1 MNQPLPRSCL
11 SALARAAGM
20 TWLLV
25 MSDCALA
32 QADFPNKLVRIIIP
46 YQAGGS
52 TDILARLT
60 GVALAKQLGQPVV
73 VENRA
78 GAGGIIGTDYVAK
91 SAPDGYT
98 LLLTPPAP
106 ITANVALY
114 ATLPYDP
121 RKDLRMVSDIATTRT
136 VLTVHPS
143 VPAKTFKELIA
154 LIKASPGK
162 YSMGS
167 WGAGTLPHQ
176 IQVYMDKRYGLQ
188 TLHVPYKGESP
199 MAVDLISGV
208 ITMTVGSITT
218 LQPYITAGKMRAIAV
233 VGTRRADALPEV
245 PTFAEQGFPEDVYAL
260 TAPTSLMAP
269 AGTPEAVV
277 ARLGQAVHAAIQ
289 AQDVRQRIEAL
300 GAEPVG
306 NLPAEAAAGY
316 KALFPVM
323 LELVKATDVT
333 LN

>member
-1 MNQPLPRSCL
+1 MKQPLHRSCL
-11 SALARAAGM
+11 SALARAAGLA
-20 TWLLV
+20 WLLF
-25 MSDCALA
+25 MSSFALA
-32 QADFPNKLVRIIIP
+32 QTSFPNKLVRIIIP

-52 TDILARLT
+52 TDILARLL
-60 GVALAKQLGQPVV
+60 GVALSKQMGQPVV

-91 SAPDGYT
+91 SPPDGYT

-136 VLTVHPS
+136 VLAVHPS
-143 VPAKTFKELIA
+143 ISAKTFRELVA

-176 IQVYMDKRYGLQ
+176 VQTYMDNQYGLQ

-199 MAVDLISGV
+199 MAMDVISGV

-218 LQPYITAGKMRAIAV
+218 LQPYITTGKMRAIAV

-245 PTFAEQGFPEDVYAL
+245 PTFAEQGFSQDVYAL
-260 TAPTSLMAP
+260 MAPTSLLAP
-269 AGTPEAVV
+269 AGTPDAVV
-277 ARLGQAVHAAIQ
+277 ERLGQAVRTVMQQPEI
-289 AQDVRQRIEAL
+289 RQRIEAL

-316 KALFPVM
+316 KVLFPVM
-323 LELVKATDVT
+323 LDLVKATGVT

>member
-1 MNQPLPRSCL
+1 MKQPLHRSCL
-11 SALARAAGM
+11 SALARATGLA
-20 TWLLV
+20 WLLF
-25 MSDCALA
+25 MSSFALA
-32 QADFPNKLVRIIIP
+32 QTSFPNKLVRIIIP

-52 TDILARLT
+52 TDILARLL
-60 GVALAKQLGQPVV
+60 GVALSKQMGQPVV

-91 SAPDGYT
+91 SPPDGYT

-136 VLTVHPS
+136 VLAVHPS
-143 VPAKTFKELIA
+143 IPAKTFRELVA

-176 IQVYMDKRYGLQ
+176 VQTYMDNQYGLQ

-199 MAVDLISGV
+199 MAMDVISGV

-218 LQPYITAGKMRAIAV
+218 LQPYITTGKMRAIAV

-245 PTFAEQGFPEDVYAL
+245 PTFAEQGFSQDVYAL
-260 TAPTSLMAP
+260 MAPTSLLAP
-269 AGTPEAVV
+269 AGTPDAVV
-277 ARLGQAVHAAIQ
+277 ERLGQAVRTVMQQPEI
-289 AQDVRQRIEAL
+289 RQRIEAL

-316 KALFPVM
+316 KVLFPVM
-323 LELVKATDVT
+323 LDLVKATGVT

>member
-1 MNQPLPRSCL
+1 MKQPLHRSCL
-11 SALARAAGM
+11 SALARATGLA
-20 TWLLV
+20 WLLF
-25 MSDCALA
+25 MSSFALA
-32 QADFPNKLVRIIIP
+32 QTSFPNKLVRIIIP

-52 TDILARLT
+52 TDILARLL
-60 GVALAKQLGQPVV
+60 GVALSKQMGQPVV

-91 SAPDGYT
+91 SPPDGYT

-136 VLTVHPS
+136 VLAVHPS
-143 VPAKTFKELIA
+143 VPAKTFRELVA

-176 IQVYMDKRYGLQ
+176 VQTYMDNQYGLQ

-199 MAVDLISGV
+199 MAMDVISGV

-218 LQPYITAGKMRAIAV
+218 LQPYITTGKMRAIAV

-245 PTFAEQGFPEDVYAL
+245 PTFAEQGFSQDVYAL
-260 TAPTSLMAP
+260 MAPTSLLAP
-269 AGTPEAVV
+269 AGTPDAVV
-277 ARLGQAVHAAIQ
+277 ERLGQAVRTVMQQPEI
-289 AQDVRQRIEAL
+289 RQRIEAL

-316 KALFPVM
+316 KVLFPVM
-323 LELVKATDVT
+323 LDLVKATGVT